1 MYQRVAQ
8 VMCVLAI
15 VAVIAMMASAQGQQ
29 APPTFEQ
36 AVVRQ
41 FNNIHNKVITM
52 AKDFPEDKF
61 DARPSKETR
70 SFIEEVW
77 HLTQTAEFGAAI
89 FRGEKPDPQKF
100 FGSYEGRPR
109 ARAELVAQLE
119 KAVKEAGGLLEQK
132 PTPRAIGLIEH
143 AGEHYGKMATI
154 YRLNNLV
161 PPASRPR
168 Q

>member
-61 DARPSKETR
+61 DARPSK
-70 SFIEEVW
+70 
-77 HLTQTAEFGAAI
+77 
-89 FRGEKPDPQKF
+89 
-100 FGSYEGRPR
+100 
-109 ARAELVAQLE
+109 
-119 KAVKEAGGLLEQK
+119 
-132 PTPRAIGLIEH
+132 
-143 AGEHYGKMATI
+143 
-154 YRLNNLV
+154 
-161 PPASRPR
+161 
-168 Q
+168 